1 MNKKTRISI
10 AGAGA
15 VVIALGVF
23 YSVYPMQ
30 PTAAAD
36 VLCQSKDEAMEVTR
50 GKLAMKEPTYLPA
63 GYQFL
68 CADGNPEYVILYF
81 GPSDAVKG
89 EPTRNELISNGAI
102 LVGAKRFDRE
112 ADEVYDIRDR
122 KSDIE
127 NAFAGLDPRIETR
140 LTEISGNLAAVREM
154 CEDCGK
160 GVVTYEDGHSE
171 ETSTFP
177 IPTVIEFY
185 DGDVKYRLEAYL
197 PSNELEMVAQ
207 SLA

>member
-1 MNKKTRISI
+1 M
-10 AGAGA
+10 AAVAA
-15 VVIALGVF
+15 VVVAAGVL
-23 YSVYPMQ
+23 YSGYQMQ

-36 VLCQSKDEAMEVTR
+36 VLCQSKEDAMALTQ
-50 GKLAMKEPTYLPA
+50 GKLAMKEPTSLPE

-68 CADGNPEYVILYF
+68 CADGNPEYVILYY

-89 EPTRNELISNGAI
+89 EPSRNELISNGAI
-102 LVGAKRFDRE
+102 FVGAKRFDKE
-112 ADEVYDIRDR
+112 ADEVYDVRDR

-127 NAFAGLDPRIETR
+127 NAFSKLDPKIQTR
-140 LTEISGNLAAVREM
+140 LTEINGNLAAVREM

-160 GVVTYEDGHSE
+160 GVVTYEDGTTE

-197 PSNELEMVAQ
+197 PSAELEKVAQ
-207 SLA
+207 SLSFVT